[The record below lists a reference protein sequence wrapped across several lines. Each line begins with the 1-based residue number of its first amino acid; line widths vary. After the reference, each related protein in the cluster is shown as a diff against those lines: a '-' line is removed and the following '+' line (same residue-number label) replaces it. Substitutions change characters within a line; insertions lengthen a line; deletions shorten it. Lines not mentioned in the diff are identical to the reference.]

1 MAESI
6 TEGTLKSF
14 EKGMFDA
21 ASWLSP
27 RRMKYFT
34 SALNCHEY

>member
-14 EKGMFDA
+14 EKGKFNA
-21 ASWLSP
+21 ASWVSP

-34 SALNCHEY
+34 KAQNRDQY